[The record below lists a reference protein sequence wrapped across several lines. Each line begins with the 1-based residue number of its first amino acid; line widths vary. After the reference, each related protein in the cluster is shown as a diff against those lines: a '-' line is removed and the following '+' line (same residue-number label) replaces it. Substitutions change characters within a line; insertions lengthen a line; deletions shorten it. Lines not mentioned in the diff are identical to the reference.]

1 MSLTFP
7 IGTEEDAVC
16 NRLAANSV
24 DHCDGMMIV
33 RIEVCNCR
41 HIPNPP
47 CRACLDAMTCDECGW
62 RGSDEV

>member
-1 MSLTFP
+1 MTTLTFP
-7 IGTEEDAVC
+7 IGTEEDAPC

-33 RIEVCNCR
+33 RPDGCAC
-41 HIPNPP
+41 HISPA
-47 CRACLDAMTCDECGW
+47 CDACLDALTCDECGW